1 MILLSVVEN
10 SFFLSRPNP
19 YIPIAPTMN
28 RRTFIKLSSLALA
41 GILTQSC
48 DSTSDN
54 PNPQS
59 YDISI
64 NSDMRAGHLLLN
76 SAAFPAGDTFST
88 DYLIVGGGISGLSAA
103 CQLQDR
109 DFVLCELSAQL
120 GGTSASESYAG
131 EVFSQ
136 GAHYDLAYPNYYGGE
151 TLNFLEELGVI
162 RYDNLVDSW
171 NFVDRQYLIDVR
183 REGQTLTSE
192 GMRED
197 ILEPSQLRTEFLE
210 LLLPYLGEMR
220 QPTRMIREELW
231 TLDEISFLDFL
242 KRALKLNS
250 SFKQGVDYQMRDDY
264 GADAGTVSALAGI
277 HYYTCRPYYT
287 QFVELFSPPE
297 GNAYFVDKMAAT
309 LPIDRIKTSHLVKR
323 VQKNENGFEVLVVN
337 LENSRIDRYLAKN
350 VIYAG
355 GKHALKYVF
364 PCDAHLFQDNIYAP
378 WLVLNIVL
386 KDDLQSEAFWQNELL
401 GQDST
406 YMGFVDSASQFRATD
421 ARVFTAYYCF
431 PPDQRAYLANIQ
443 RNAQEITRETVMT
456 INRFF
461 DQDVGPLAEKVFFKV
476 LGHAMPVPKPHYLF
490 RDKNPHR
497 SERNLV
503 YAGVDN
509 SRLPLLFEALDS
521 GIQAVKELD
530 GL

>member
-1 MILLSVVEN
+1 
-10 SFFLSRPNP
+10 
-19 YIPIAPTMN
+19 MN
-28 RRTFIKLSSLALA
+28 RRTFIKLSSLTLA

-48 DSTSDN
+48 DSTSDK
-54 PNPQS
+54 PNSQL

-64 NSDMRAGHLLLN
+64 NSDMGAGHLLLN
-76 SAAFPAGDTFST
+76 SAALPMGNTFST
-88 DYLIVGGGISGLSAA
+88 DYLVVGGGISGLSAA
-103 CQLQDR
+103 CQLRDR

-120 GGTSASESYAG
+120 GGTSASESHAG

-162 RYDNLVDSW
+162 RYENRVDSW
-171 NFVDRQYLIDVR
+171 NFVDHQYLIDVQ

-197 ILEPSQLRTEFLE
+197 ILEPSKLRTEFLE

-220 QPTRMIREELW
+220 QPTRIIREELW
-231 TLDEISFLDFL
+231 TLDETSFLDFL
-242 KRALKLNS
+242 QRTLRLTP

-264 GADAGTVSALAGI
+264 GADAATVSALAGI

-287 QFVELFSPPE
+287 QSVELFSPPE

-309 LPIDRIKTSHLVKR
+309 LPGDKIRTSHLVQS
-323 VQKNENGFEVLVVN
+323 VQKSENGFEVSVIN
-337 LENSRIDRYLAKN
+337 IENDQIDRYLAKN
-350 VIYAG
+350 IIYAG

-364 PCDAHLFQDNIYAP
+364 PSDAHLFQGNIYAP

-401 GQDST
+401 GEDST
-406 YMGFVDSASQFRATD
+406 YMGFVDSASQFQAGD

-431 PPDQRAYLANIQ
+431 PPDQRPYLANI
-443 RNAQEITRETVMT
+443 RHNDQEIVRKTVET
-456 INRFF
+456 INLYF
-461 DQDVGPLAEKVFFKV
+461 DQEVSPLVDKVFIKV

-497 SERNLV
+497 SEPNLV

-530 GL
+530 SL

>member
-1 MILLSVVEN
+1 MILLSVLEY
-10 SFFLSRPNP
+10 SFFPSSTDPHS
-19 YIPIAPTMN
+19 PIDPTMN

-48 DSTSDN
+48 DSTSDKL
-54 PNPQS
+54 NPQS

-64 NSDMRAGHLLLN
+64 NSDMQAGHLLLN
-76 SAAFPAGDTFST
+76 SAAMPTGNTFTT
-88 DYLIVGGGISGLSAA
+88 DYLVVGGGISGLSAA
-103 CQLQDR
+103 CQLRDR

-120 GGTSASESYAG
+120 GGTSASESHAG

-136 GAHYDLAYPNYYGGE
+136 GAHYELAYPNYYGRE
-151 TLNFLEELGVI
+151 TLNFLEELGII
-162 RYDNLVDSW
+162 RYDSLVDSW
-171 NFVDRQYLIDVR
+171 NFVDRQYLIDVQ

-192 GMRED
+192 GMREE
-197 ILEPSQLRTEFLE
+197 ILEPSRLRTEFLE
-210 LLLPYLGEMR
+210 LVLPYLGEMK
-220 QPTRMIREELW
+220 QPTRIIREELW
-231 TLDEISFLDFL
+231 PLDKISFLDFL
-242 KRALKLNS
+242 KRALRLNS

-264 GADAGTVSALAGI
+264 GADAATVSALAGI

-287 QFVELFSPPE
+287 QSVELFSPPE

-309 LPIDRIKTSHLVKR
+309 LPIDRVKTSHLVKSVR
-323 VQKNENGFEVLVVN
+323 KSERGFEVLVVN
-337 LENSRIDRYLAKN
+337 IENSRIDRYFARN

-364 PCDAHLFQDNIYAP
+364 PSDAHLFQDNIYAP

-406 YMGFVDSASQFRATD
+406 YMGFVDSASQFRVGD

-431 PPDQRAYLANIQ
+431 PPSQRPYLANIR
-443 RNAQEITRETVMT
+443 RNAQEIARETVKT
-456 INRFF
+456 INQFF
-461 DQDVGPLAEKVFFKV
+461 DQDVDPLVEKVFFKV

-490 RDKNPHR
+490 RDRNPHR
-497 SERNLV
+497 SEPNLA

-521 GIQAVKELD
+521 GIQAVTELD
-530 GL
+530 RL

>member
-1 MILLSVVEN
+1 
-10 SFFLSRPNP
+10 
-19 YIPIAPTMN
+19 MN
-28 RRTFIKLSSLALA
+28 RRTFIRLSSLALA

-48 DSTSDN
+48 DSTSEK
-54 PNPQS
+54 PNSQL

-64 NSDMRAGHLLLN
+64 NSDMRAGHLLLD
-76 SAAFPAGDTFST
+76 SAAFPAGHTFST
-88 DYLIVGGGISGLSAA
+88 DYLVVGGGISGLSAA
-103 CQLQDR
+103 CQLRDR
-109 DFVLCELSAQL
+109 DFVLCELSAKL
-120 GGTSASESYAG
+120 GGTSSSESYAG

-162 RYDNLVDSW
+162 RYESLVDSW
-171 NFVDRQYLIDVR
+171 NFVDRQYLIDIQ
-183 REGQTLTSE
+183 REGQTLTAE

-197 ILEPSQLRTEFLE
+197 ILEPSQLRNEFLE

-220 QPTRMIREELW
+220 QPTRIIREELW
-231 TLDEISFLDFL
+231 TLDDISFLDFL
-242 KRALKLNS
+242 KRDLRLNS
-250 SFKQGVDYQMRDDY
+250 SFEQGVDYQMRDDY
-264 GADAGTVSALAGI
+264 GADAATVSALAGI

-287 QFVELFSPPE
+287 QSVELFSPPE
-297 GNAYFVDKMAAT
+297 GNAYFVDRMAAS
-309 LPIDRIKTSHLVKR
+309 LPGDRIKASHLVKS
-323 VQKNENGFEVLVVN
+323 VQKSESGFEVLVVN
-337 LENSRIDRYLAKN
+337 IENSRIDRYLAKK

-364 PCDAHLFQDNIYAP
+364 PADARLFQDNIYAP

-406 YMGFVDSASQFRATD
+406 YMGFVDSASQFRARDT
-421 ARVFTAYYCF
+421 RVFTAYYCF
-431 PPDQRAYLANIQ
+431 PPDQRPYLANIRRHDQ
-443 RNAQEITRETVMT
+443 KITRETVKT
-456 INRFF
+456 INQFF
-461 DQDVGPLAEKVFFKV
+461 DKDVGPLVEKVFIKV
-476 LGHAMPVPKPHYLF
+476 LGHAMPIPKTHYLF

-497 SERNLV
+497 SEPNLV

>member
-1 MILLSVVEN
+1 
-10 SFFLSRPNP
+10 
-19 YIPIAPTMN
+19 MN

-48 DSTSDN
+48 DSTSDK
-54 PNPQS
+54 PNSQL

-64 NSDMRAGHLLLN
+64 NSDMGAGHLLLN
-76 SAAFPAGDTFST
+76 SAAMPARDTIST

-103 CQLQDR
+103 CQLRDR
-109 DFVLCELSAQL
+109 DFVLCELSARL
-120 GGTSASESYAG
+120 GGTSSSESYAG

-136 GAHYDLAYPNYYGGE
+136 GAHYDLAYPKYYGGE

-162 RYDNLVDSW
+162 RYENLVDSW
-171 NFVDRQYLIDVR
+171 NFVDHQYLIDVE

-220 QPTRMIREELW
+220 QPTRIIREELW

-242 KRALKLNS
+242 ERALRMNS
-250 SFKQGVDYQMRDDY
+250 SFRQGVDYQMRDDY
-264 GADAGTVSALAGI
+264 GADAATVSALAGI

-287 QFVELFSPPE
+287 QSVELFSPPE
-297 GNAYFVDKMAAT
+297 GNAYFVDKMATT
-309 LPIDRIKTSHLVKR
+309 LPGDKIKTSHLVKSL
-323 VQKNENGFEVLVVN
+323 QKSGSGFEVLVVN
-337 LENSRIDRYLAKN
+337 IENSRVDRYLAKN

-364 PCDAHLFQDNIYAP
+364 PSDAHLFQDNIYAP

-401 GQDST
+401 GEDST

-431 PPDQRAYLANIQ
+431 PPDQRPYLANIQ
-443 RNAQEITRETVMT
+443 RNAQEIARKTLGT
-456 INRFF
+456 ITQFF
-461 DQDVGPLAEKVFFKV
+461 DHDVDPLVKKIFFKV

-490 RDKNPHR
+490 RDKNPRR
-497 SERNLV
+497 SEPNLV